1 MLYAF
6 WRLLNRKVI
15 GVLRKMLENL
25 IVQRNSQR
33 ATVSNT
39 HWMAK
44 ARKWFCKPTCVYT
57 WYFSPQEWPQKKLS
71 FKSWKGGQRTVSMEW
86 TTPLLTGKSKSTTK
100 ASLSSPA
107 WKRTLCII
115 GPQGGEQVQKN
126 FLRGRGRGGRRSEVN
141 HHRLVKPRLQVS
153 KSFRNLIYGISCV
166 FGMGT
171 PLFFWKKVLPFHS

>member
-39 HWMAK
+39 HWMVK
-44 ARKWFCKPTCVYT
+44 AVYT

-71 FKSWKGGQRTVSMEW
+71 FKSWKGAQRTVSMEW

-126 FLRGRGRGGRRSEVN
+126 FLRGRGRGGRSEVN

-153 KSFRNLIYGISCV
+153 KSFRNPIYGISCV
-166 FGMGT
+166 FRMGI

>member
-1 MLYAF
+1 
-6 WRLLNRKVI
+6 
-15 GVLRKMLENL
+15 MLENL

-57 WYFSPQEWPQKKLS
+57 RYFSPKAWPQKKLS
-71 FKSWKGGQRTVSMEW
+71 FKSWKGAQRTVSMEW

-107 WKRTLCII
+107 WRRTLCII
-115 GPQGGEQVQKN
+115 GPQGIEVQKN
-126 FLRGRGRGGRRSEVN
+126 FLRRRWRVGGRSEVN

-166 FGMGT
+166 FGMGL

>member
-33 ATVSNT
+33 ATVSNI
-39 HWMAK
+39 HWMVK
-44 ARKWFCKPTCVYT
+44 AVYT
-57 WYFSPQEWPQKKLS
+57 WYFSPQEWPQKKLI
-71 FKSWKGGQRTVSMEW
+71 FKSWKGAQRTVSMEW

-107 WKRTLCII
+107 WRRTLCII
-115 GPQGGEQVQKN
+115 GPQGIEVQKN
-126 FLRGRGRGGRRSEVN
+126 FLRRRGRGGGRRSEVN

-166 FGMGT
+166 FGMGI